1 MMILHVFIHNE
12 YGVKVA
18 DILLPY
24 RMIRL
29 TIKSQE

>member
-12 YGVKVA
+12 FGVKVA

-24 RMIRL
+24 RMIREVR
-29 TIKSQE
+29 K